1 MYDNSIVIFVSRG
14 LLMLNKRIYELRLS
28 FGWTQV
34 QLAQKLSVTKQT
46 VSNWEND
53 NIQPSIEM
61 LIKLSRIFNVPTDYL
76 LGLTPTH
83 SINVDGLPTEF
94 ISHIVQIIDD
104 YKTK

>member
-1 MYDNSIVIFVSRG
+1 
-14 LLMLNKRIYELRLS
+14 MLSKRIYELRLS

-34 QLAQKLSVTKQT
+34 QLAQKLNITKQT

-53 NIQPSIEM
+53 NIQPSIDM
-61 LIKLSRIFNVPTDYL
+61 LVKLSKIFNVSTDYL
-76 LGLTPTH
+76 LGLTPTN

-94 ISHIVQIIDD
+94 VSHIIQIIDD